1 MQDYRQMPY
10 VDQFPVAMAY
20 VPWQKLQD
28 VYEPEA
34 ALTFGTL
41 FPELNKPFTA
51 GGKRD
56 G

>member
-1 MQDYRQMPY
+1 MKQSMQPIPSDA
-10 VDQFPVAMAY
+10 VVAMAY

-41 FPELNKPFTA
+41 FPELNKPFTV

>member
-1 MQDYRQMPY
+1 MNKPMRPIPDDPAI
-10 VDQFPVAMAY
+10 AMAY
-20 VPWQKLQD
+20 IPWQKLQD

-34 ALTFGTL
+34 ALAFGTL

>member
-1 MQDYRQMPY
+1 MQQSMQPIPSDA
-10 VDQFPVAMAY
+10 VVAMAY
-20 VPWQKLQD
+20 VPWQELQD

>member
-1 MQDYRQMPY
+1 MKQTMQPI
-10 VDQFPVAMAY
+10 PENAAVAMAY
-20 VPWQKLQD
+20 IPWQDLQD

-34 ALTFGTL
+34 ALTFGTP

-51 GGKRD
+51 GGKQN